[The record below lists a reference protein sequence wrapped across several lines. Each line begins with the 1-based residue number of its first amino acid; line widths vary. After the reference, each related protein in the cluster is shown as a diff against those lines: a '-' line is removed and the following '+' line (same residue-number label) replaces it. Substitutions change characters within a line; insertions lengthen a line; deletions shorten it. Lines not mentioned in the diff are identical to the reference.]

1 MVESRLSAE
10 CWLVSAVNKQLE
22 KYSRRI
28 SITSTSLSHSTSQDI
43 LKVGR
48 QMNPRAK
55 PGQDAAQRILIPEL
69 IQIICQD
76 ASPGV
81 LARLSQAH
89 SSFKEEAERWLYH
102 RIYIDGK
109 TADIFCLAT
118 LTENSKKA
126 LFVKSLTFHH
136 NGDWKENGN
145 GNAPLR
151 DLTRAL
157 RNMHALTDLRIRL
170 YLDLKDSDSG
180 ELSQVLK

>member
-1 MVESRLSAE
+1 
-10 CWLVSAVNKQLE
+10 
-22 KYSRRI
+22 
-28 SITSTSLSHSTSQDI
+28 
-43 LKVGR
+43 
-48 QMNPRAK
+48 MNPRAK
-55 PGQDAAQRILIPEL
+55 PGQEAAQRVLIPEL

-76 ASPGV
+76 ASPDV
-81 LARLSQAH
+81 LARLSQTH

-102 RIYIDGK
+102 RIYIDGR
-109 TADIFCLAT
+109 TEDVFCLAT

-136 NGDWKENGN
+136 NGEWPGEEK
-145 GNAPLR
+145 GNAMASPLLG
-151 DLTRAL
+151 LTRAL